1 MEVVMANRKQRYTHR
16 VRYHGGDYDVLVSDC
31 AIDSTI
37 MIGEMWDELNLEMLA
52 DDERAYRGNPEWV
65 QLPRLSLTEL
75 KRVVKYQFPSADNP
89 PKDWDEDQVRGYV
102 WQLFRAASTYSE
114 PYPDFCTEY
123 GEMRVKGLT
132 VALGSLVTTTVTPEP
147 EPEPM
152 PTPSTPSEPSGSG
165 GDDMMEIFMSGILQR
180 VRMEGKTIVEEHI
193 SDALSDVITGAQFKV
208 LAKELRDEI
217 DVGRKVVVQNLKSP
231 DPVTIVG
238 THPMFEPSLQ
248 AVANRMNLFL
258 VGGAGS
264 GKTYMTKQIAEAL
277 GYEHHMLS
285 CTADMMRH
293 DLFGFIDAGGNYHT
307 TALRKAWEFG
317 GTMVIDEVDLASGN
331 LMGGLNDVANVDAEH
346 LEFPDGRVPRHPDFR
361 LVACANTIGEG
372 ATSTYRGRNAL
383 DGAFLDRFV
392 FISVELDEAIETKRV
407 MALMSDQTKAV
418 SWLEL
423 VRQVR
428 RNIVQYALPTIVTP
442 RASMHGAQLLEL
454 GNSVTF
460 AVTSCIT
467 RGCTEDVARKLL
479 DNTAVV

>member
-1 MEVVMANRKQRYTHR
+1 MANRKQRYTHR
-16 VRYHGGDYDVLVSDC
+16 VRKHDGEFNVLVSDC
-31 AIDSTI
+31 AIEHKWLATRK
-37 MIGEMWDELNLEMLA
+37 WDEYNLEMMD
-52 DDERAYRGNPEWV
+52 DDERQLFGYPAWV
-65 QLPRLSLTEL
+65 TTAALSLTEL
-75 KRVVKYQFPSADNP
+75 KRVLKYQFSDADP
-89 PKDWDEDQVRGYV
+89 VPKDWGEQQVRDHV
-102 WQLFRAASTYSE
+102 WQYLMSARQMPSQFPE
-114 PYPDFCTEY
+114 FNTEY
-123 GEMRVKGLT
+123 GEMRCG
-132 VALGSLVTTTVTPEP
+132 GFCIPINPNVTTTVTSEPEP
-147 EPEPM
+147 EPEPSSP
-152 PTPSTPSEPSGSG
+152 PTPSGSG

-180 VRMEGKTIVEEHI
+180 VRAEGKSIVEEHVT
-193 SDALSDVITGAQFKV
+193 DRLSDVITGSQFKV

-231 DPVTIVG
+231 DPVTIKG

-248 AVANRMNLFL
+248 AVANGMNLFL

-277 GYEHHMLS
+277 SLDHHMIS

-307 TALRKAWEFG
+307 TALRRAWEFG
-317 GTMVIDEVDLASGN
+317 GTMVVDEVDLASAN
-331 LMGGLNDVANVDAEH
+331 LMGGLNDVANVDAEW

-361 LVACANTIGEG
+361 LIACANTIGEG

-407 MALMSDQTKAV
+407 MALMSDETQAV
-418 SWLEL
+418 SWLGI

-428 RNIVQYALPTIVTP
+428 RNIKQYALPTIITP
-442 RASMHGAQLLEL
+442 RAAMHGAQLLEL

-460 AVTSCIT
+460 TVTSCIT
-467 RGCTEDVARKLL
+467 RGCSDDVARKLL
-479 DNTAVV
+479 DGVEVKS

>member
-1 MEVVMANRKQRYTHR
+1 MANRKQRFTHR
-16 VRYHGGDYDVLVSDC
+16 VRYYNGDYEVLVSDC
-31 AIDSTI
+31 AIDKEVMSS
-37 MIGEMWDELNLEMLA
+37 ELWDELNLDMLEE
-52 DDERAYRGNPEWV
+52 DEREKYGHPKWV
-65 QLPRLSLTEL
+65 QLPLLSLTEL
-75 KRVVKYQFPSADNP
+75 KRVMRYQFPETDSP
-89 PKDWDEDQVRGYV
+89 PREWTEEQVRDHV
-102 WQLFRAASTYSE
+102 WRLFQSASTMTDSFPE
-114 PYPDFCTEY
+114 FCTEY
-123 GEMRVKGLT
+123 GEMRCSRFCIVIEPN
-132 VALGSLVTTTVTPEP
+132 VTTTVTSEP
-147 EPEPM
+147 EPPP
-152 PTPSTPSEPSGSG
+152 PTPSEPAPSGSG

-180 VRMEGKTIVEEHI
+180 VRAEGKSIVEEHVT
-193 SDALSDVITGAQFKV
+193 DRLSDVITGSQFKV

-231 DPVTIVG
+231 DPVTIKG

-277 GYEHHMLS
+277 SIEHHMIS

-307 TALRKAWEFG
+307 TALRRAWEFG
-317 GTMVIDEVDLASGN
+317 GELVVDEVDLASAN
-331 LMGGLNDVANVDAEH
+331 LAGGLNDVANVDAEW

-361 LVACANTIGEG
+361 LIACANTIGEG

-407 MALMSDQTKAV
+407 MALMSDETQAV
-418 SWLEL
+418 SWLGI

-428 RNIVQYALPTIVTP
+428 RNIKQYALPTIITP
-442 RASMHGAQLLEL
+442 RAAMHGAQLLEL

-460 AVTSCIT
+460 TVTSCIT
-467 RGCTEDVARKLL
+467 RGCSDDVARKLL
-479 DNTAVV
+479 DGVEVKP

>member
-1 MEVVMANRKQRYTHR
+1 MANRKQRFTHR
-16 VRYHGGDYDVLVSDC
+16 VRYYNGDYEVLVSDC
-31 AIDSTI
+31 AIDKEVLSS
-37 MIGEMWDELNLEMLA
+37 ELWDELNLEMLSG
-52 DDERAYRGNPEWV
+52 DDLEKYGFPKWV
-65 QLPRLSLTEL
+65 GTAALSLTEL
-75 KRVVKYQFPSADNP
+75 KRVVRYQFPETDTP
-89 PKDWDEDQVRGYV
+89 PREWTEDQVRDYV
-102 WQLFRAASTYSE
+102 WRLFHSASTMTGSFPE
-114 PYPDFCTEY
+114 FCTEY
-123 GEMRVKGLT
+123 GEMRC
-132 VALGSLVTTTVTPEP
+132 SRFCIPIDRNVTTTVTSEP
-147 EPEPM
+147 EP
-152 PTPSTPSEPSGSG
+152 SSEPDPPPTASSG

-180 VRMEGKTIVEEHI
+180 VRAEGKSIVEEHVT
-193 SDALSDVITGAQFKV
+193 DRLSDVITGSQFKV

-231 DPVTIVG
+231 DPVTIKG

-248 AVANRMNLFL
+248 AVANGMNLFL

-277 GYEHHMLS
+277 SLEHHMIS

-307 TALRKAWEFG
+307 TALRRAWEFG
-317 GTMVIDEVDLASGN
+317 GTQVIDEVDLASAN
-331 LMGGLNDVANVDAEH
+331 LMGGLNDVANVDAEW

-361 LVACANTIGEG
+361 LIACANTIGEG

-407 MALMSDQTKAV
+407 MALMSDETVAV
-418 SWLEL
+418 SWLGI

-428 RNIVQYALPTIVTP
+428 RNIKQYALPTIITP
-442 RASMHGAQLLEL
+442 RAAMHGAQLLEL

-467 RGCTEDVARKLL
+467 RGCSDDVARKLL
-479 DNTAVV
+479 DGVEVKP